1 MIVSE
6 SRRLPEGAAL
16 VLTTGSDLVGFIAQS
31 LRAPTYNAH
40 YARRRYVS
48 SLNVYQI
55 PVPKELESSRTGQLP
70 ITSLQYVG
78 VWWVESVRLRYFK
91 GICLLPFSHRF
102 GRDIVPIAK

>member
-16 VLTTGSDLVGFIAQS
+16 VLTTGSDLAGFIPQY
-31 LRAPTYNAH
+31 LCAPKNNAH
-40 YARRRYVS
+40 CARRRYVS
-48 SLNVYQI
+48 RLNVYQI
-55 PVPKELESSRTGQLP
+55 PVPKELESSRSGQPLM
-70 ITSLQYVG
+70 TSLQYGG

-91 GICLLPFSHRF
+91 GICLPRFSHRL

>member
-40 YARRRYVS
+40 CTRRRYVS

-55 PVPKELESSRTGQLP
+55 PVPKELESSRSGQLLM
-70 ITSLQYVG
+70 TFLQCVG
-78 VWWVESVRLRYFK
+78 VWWVKCGYETSRAFVCRPLA
-91 GICLLPFSHRF
+91 
-102 GRDIVPIAK
+102 IASAVTLCR